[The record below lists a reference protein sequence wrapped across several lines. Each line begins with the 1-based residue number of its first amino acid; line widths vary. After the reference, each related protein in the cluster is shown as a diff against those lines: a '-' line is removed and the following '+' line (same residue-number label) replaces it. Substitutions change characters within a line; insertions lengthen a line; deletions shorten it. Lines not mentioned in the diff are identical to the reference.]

1 MTVWRIYKR
10 NICLPLLAISANC
23 LFTEF
28 FVFSASSGAY
38 LLARQQ
44 SIRINLCLL
53 NPNSIHLAIYMQEW
67 KGVFMDMLSCQ
78 KKDQN
83 QIGKNIFF
91 LKNLPFT
98 KHSDFG
104 KTFPHLQWWWDLNHF
119 RQGQQTSKNAIFH
132 YLIHVPSYC
141 LSIKYQSFYRYV
153 NKDILQ
159 RM

>member
-53 NPNSIHLAIYMQEW
+53 NPNSIHLAIYMQ
-67 KGVFMDMLSCQ
+67 VFMDMLSCQ

-91 LKNLPFT
+91 LKNLPFK
-98 KHSDFG
+98 KHSDIEDISTPAMVVGF
-104 KTFPHLQWWWDLNHF
+104 KSF
-119 RQGQQTSKNAIFH
+119 QTGLANIKERDIP
-132 YLIHVPSYC
+132 LSYTC
-141 LSIKYQSFYRYV
+141 T
-153 NKDILQ
+153 
-159 RM
+159 

>member
-53 NPNSIHLAIYMQEW
+53 NPNSIHPAIYMQ
-67 KGVFMDMLSCQ
+67 VFMDMLSCQ
-78 KKDQN
+78 KKRSKSN
-83 QIGKNIFF
+83 WKEYF
-91 LKNLPFT
+91 LFKKSSIHKTFRYR
-98 KHSDFG
+98 

-132 YLIHVPSYC
+132 YLIHVPNYC

>member
-10 NICLPLLAISANC
+10 NICLPLLAISANY

-44 SIRINLCLL
+44 SIRINLSFESEL
-53 NPNSIHLAIYMQEW
+53 NSPGNIHVGFYGHAFMLEKRSKSNWKEYFLFKKSSIHKTFRYR
-67 KGVFMDMLSCQ
+67 
-78 KKDQN
+78 
-83 QIGKNIFF
+83 
-91 LKNLPFT
+91 
-98 KHSDFG
+98 

-132 YLIHVPSYC
+132 YLIHVPNYC